1 MPTTFEGVT
10 RPTRFSVRGQAGH
23 SSPAEERKFESWPPR
38 FGLSPKDYNRLVR
51 MMLAVVRRIGC
62 HDHVTPMDVVQDA
75 FVLALYKPVDQ
86 RPSVAHEKRF
96 FGWMCALAECAALT
110 NRHSKHQRVHQSA
123 VTHELLEAVCVATAY
138 PANVELQKP
147 LRHAIESL
155 GTGERALIEA
165 HLIDDKTIKEMA
177 DEEGLPWSTAKSR
190 YESALRSLRDAF
202 FGSGRRIRKGC
213 ISIIAALVLFARQA
227 RAQCIDLAQHAPR
240 WLGRSIAQTT
250 YAGGMAMVCGAAL
263 PTAGDAFV
271 TGKNEPTM
279 SMQMPARASTSTAAT
294 DSTPLMPTDTIVSTN
309 DAVIPVGPPPSLDAS
324 ATACSSEDMKTTK
337 ILGHASGL
345 IVPFGFLLSS
355 ALTNVA
361 CTGATQQSKV
371 CETPDEPGY
380 SCDEHYRH
388 MCENLTM
395 RGNPCP
401 DKQDW
406 FRSQMPECV

>member
-1 MPTTFEGVT
+1 MNGP
-10 RPTRFSVRGQAGH
+10 P
-23 SSPAEERKFESWPPR
+23 SSPEPPTEKSDTSDEMVVRPEPWPPR

-75 FVLALYKPVDQ
+75 FVLALYKPVDE
-86 RPSVAHEKRF
+86 RPSVANEKRF

-110 NRHSKHQRVHQSA
+110 NRHSKHQRVYQSA
-123 VTHELLEAVCVATAY
+123 ASHEVLAALCVAAAD

-155 GTGERALIEA
+155 GTADRALIEA

-190 YESALRSLRDAF
+190 YESALRSLQDAF

-213 ISIIAALVLFARQA
+213 ISIIAAMVLFARQA
-227 RAQCIDLAQHAPR
+227 RAQCMGLAKHAPR
-240 WLGRSIAQTT
+240 WLGRSITQMT

-263 PTAGDAFV
+263 PTAGKTFV
-271 TGKNEPTM
+271 TEPDGPTM
-279 SMQMPARASTSTAAT
+279 SMQMPAPESTSTAAT

-309 DAVIPVGPPPSLDAS
+309 DAIIPFGPPPSLDAS
-324 ATACSSEDMKTTK
+324 VTPCSSEGMKTTK
-337 ILGHASGL
+337 IIAYASGGV
-345 IVPFGFLLSS
+345 VPFAFLLSS

-361 CTGATQQSKV
+361 CTGTTQQSKV
-371 CETPDEPGY
+371 CETPDDDPPY
-380 SCDEHYRH
+380 SCDELYRR
-388 MCENLTM
+388 MCELETM
-395 RGNPCP
+395 RGTPCP

-406 FRSQMPECV
+406 FRRRMPECL